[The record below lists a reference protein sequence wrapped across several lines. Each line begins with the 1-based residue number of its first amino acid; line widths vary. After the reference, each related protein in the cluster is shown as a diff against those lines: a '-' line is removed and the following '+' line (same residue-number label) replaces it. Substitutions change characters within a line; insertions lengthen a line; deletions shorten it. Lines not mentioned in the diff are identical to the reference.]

1 MSIEANL
8 AVIQKQIMASALK
21 ANRDPAS
28 VKLIA
33 VTKNVSAAGAMAA
46 VAAGVAD
53 LGENRVQEL
62 CQKYP
67 VVTGARWHMIGHLQ
81 SNKVK
86 SVVGKVTLVH
96 SLDRWSLALELDR
109 RSQEAGLITPVLV
122 QVNVAGEATKFGLP
136 VDEVADFVAE
146 AATLPGISIRGL
158 MTIAPLVKDPE
169 EVRPVFRQLRQ
180 MAVQLKAV
188 PRVKMEQLSMGMT
201 NDFQVAVEEGSTMV
215 RIGTAI
221 FGSRQ

>member
-1 MSIEANL
+1 MSIATNL

-21 ANRDPAS
+21 VNRDPAS

-33 VTKNVSAAGAMAA
+33 VTKNVPAAGAIAA

-62 CQKYP
+62 CRKYP
-67 VVTGARWHMIGHLQ
+67 AVAGARWHMIGHLQ

-86 SVVGKVTLVH
+86 SVVGKVALVH
-96 SLDRWSLALELDR
+96 SLDRWSLALELNR
-109 RSQEAGLITPVLV
+109 RSQEAGLVTPVLV
-122 QVNVAGEATKFGLP
+122 QVNVAGEATKYGLP

-146 AATLPGISIRGL
+146 AAALPGIAIQGL
-158 MTIAPLVKDPE
+158 MTVAPLVEDPE

-180 MAVQLKAV
+180 MAAQLKAV
-188 PRVKMEQLSMGMT
+188 PGVKMEQLSMGMT
-201 NDFQVAVEEGSTMV
+201 NDFPVAIEEGSTMV